1 MHWNWIE
8 ITYTVYVQTDKL
20 QMMGRNTF
28 WQFTTGTLGSP
39 GLLKLAF

>member
-8 ITYTVYVQTDKL
+8 ITYTVYEQTDKL

-28 WQFTTGTLGSP
+28 WHFTTVTPGTP

>member
-1 MHWNWIE
+1 MYALE
-8 ITYTVYVQTDKL
+8 LDRDITYTVYVQTDKL

-28 WQFTTGTLGSP
+28 WYFTTGTP